1 MIKSKII
8 FLLFIIST
16 INSVANN
23 YVITGKIIDTE
34 NKLIEIGNVILLN
47 PKDSSIIKGELFMSG
62 QFRISSISDDE
73 ILLKITSVGYQDNL
87 QLFKRTNTDTL
98 VDIGIITLKIN
109 NNLKQVE
116 VISKLPLFERDG
128 EKVKV
133 NVENSVLSSAGTVL
147 DVLKKSPTVM
157 IDNSDNV
164 SIFGKGNAVIYID
177 GQQIA
182 SNDILKTISST
193 EIKEIEIIANPS
205 AKYDAAGKAVIN
217 ISTKKNNLEGYN
229 GNIIQNTLY
238 VYS

>member
-73 ILLKITSVGYQDNL
+73 LLLKITSVGYQDNF
-87 QLFKRTNTDTL
+87 QLVKRTNTDTL
-98 VDIGIITLKIN
+98 VDIGTITLKIN

-193 EIKEIEIIANPS
+193 EIKEIEIIANPFIYGFVKIIS
-205 AKYDAAGKAVIN
+205 IMGK
-217 ISTKKNNLEGYN
+217 
-229 GNIIQNTLY
+229 
-238 VYS
+238 